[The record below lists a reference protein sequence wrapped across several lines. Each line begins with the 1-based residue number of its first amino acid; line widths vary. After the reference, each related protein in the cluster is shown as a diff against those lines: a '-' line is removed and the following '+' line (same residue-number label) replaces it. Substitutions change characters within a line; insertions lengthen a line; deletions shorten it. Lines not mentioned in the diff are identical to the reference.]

1 MSKTIAPY
9 GAWRSPVTTDLLAGA
24 AVSLNQLFTSGRDVY
39 WIEGRPLEKGRSV
52 LIRRTPDGQTQAVT
66 PTDQNTRTM
75 VHEYGG
81 GAYVVQG
88 ETIYGCNFADQRLYR
103 LQPDEPPV
111 PISPEPPA
119 ARSLRYADARVPP
132 DGRHLICVRE
142 RHEADGVINELIAL
156 ATDGS
161 GESQIIAS
169 GYDFYSHPRISP
181 DGRRLVWLC
190 WQNPQMPWDG
200 TELWIADLQPD
211 GSLHNAHHVAGGPN
225 ESLCQPE
232 WSPEGVLHFIS
243 DRTNWW
249 NLYRVVEGQ
258 IEAVAPI
265 EAEVGEPQW
274 VFGQSRYVFLPG
286 GRIACLYTQHGFD
299 HIGLIQPGSQQ
310 IEPVPCDYT
319 ALHWLRTDGE
329 RLWLIGG
336 SPTSGSTVFA
346 LDPSTGA
353 IEVVKQGLQVDVDP
367 AFFSVPQP
375 IEFPTE
381 GGKTAHA
388 LFYPPTNP
396 LYAAPASERPP
407 LLVICHG
414 GPTGATSA
422 QLSLGV
428 QYWTSRGFGVVDVNY
443 GGSTGYGRDY
453 RQRLNGN
460 WGIVDVMDCINAARY
475 LINQGLADAR
485 RVAIRGGSAGGYTT
499 LRALT
504 WQDFFAAGANYF
516 GLAELEVFV
525 DDTHKFEARYLDT
538 LVGPYPAEKA
548 RYIER
553 SPVNFVDNITA
564 PVIVFQGLEDKIVPP
579 SQSEII
585 VDALDRK
592 GLPHAYLAFEG
603 EQHGFRKAE
612 TIIRANE
619 AELYFYGRV
628 FGFHPADEIEPVE
641 IKNLP

>member
-24 AVSLNQLFTSGRDVY
+24 AVSLSQLFTSGRDVY
-39 WIEGRPLEKGRSV
+39 WIEGRPLEQGRSV
-52 LIRRTPDGQTQAVT
+52 LIRRTPDGQMHAVT
-66 PTDQNTRTM
+66 PADQNTRTM

-81 GAYVVQG
+81 GPFVVQG
-88 ETIYGCNFADQRLYR
+88 DAIYGCNFADQRLYR
-103 LQPDEPPV
+103 LQPGQPPV

-119 ARSLRYADARVPP
+119 PRSLRYADMRLTA
-132 DGRHLICVRE
+132 DGRFLICVRE

-161 GESQIIAS
+161 GESRIIAN
-169 GYDFYSHPRISP
+169 GYDFYSNPRISP
-181 DGRRLVWLC
+181 DGRQLAWLC

-200 TELWIADLQPD
+200 TELWLADLQPD
-211 GSLHNAHHVAGGPN
+211 GSLLNPRHIAGGPT
-225 ESLCQPE
+225 ESLFQPE

-249 NLYRVVEGQ
+249 NLYRVVGGQ

-265 EAEVGEPQW
+265 EAELGEPQW

-286 GRIACLYTQHGFD
+286 GRIACLYTQHGFV
-299 HIGLIQPGSQQ
+299 HVGMIQPGSQQ
-310 IEPVPCDYT
+310 IEHIPCEYT

-346 LDPSTGA
+346 LDPATGA
-353 IEVVKQGLQVDVDP
+353 VEVVKQGLQVDVDP
-367 AFFSVPQP
+367 TFFSVPQP

-381 GGKTAHA
+381 GGQTAHA

-396 LYAAPASERPP
+396 LYEAPAGERPP

-422 QLSLGV
+422 QLSLSV

-475 LINQGLADAR
+475 LIDQGLADAK

-538 LVGPYPAEKA
+538 LVGPYPEMKD

-553 SPVNFVDNITA
+553 SPVHFVDNITA

-628 FGFHPADEIEPVE
+628 FGFQPADEIEPVA
-641 IKNLP
+641 IKNL